1 MEHFEKE
8 KYYSLSRQ
16 YAIEGTVSWGPPFSY
31 SDYMRRSKEHEFQTN
46 ERYLRHQLAIRHGV
60 FMDSP
65 LQKEVIQ
72 SLLKREHHSL
82 PKGLSSN
89 IRR

>member
-8 KYYSLSRQ
+8 KHYSLSRQ
-16 YAIEGTVSWGPPFSY
+16 HAGQGTVSWGPPFPY
-31 SDYMRRSKEHEFQTN
+31 SDYIRRMKEYEFQAN
-46 ERYLRHQLAIRHGV
+46 ESYLRHQLAIRHGV

-65 LQKEVIQ
+65 LQKEVVQ
-72 SLLKREHHSL
+72 SLWERKHHSL
-82 PKGLSSN
+82 PNGLSSN